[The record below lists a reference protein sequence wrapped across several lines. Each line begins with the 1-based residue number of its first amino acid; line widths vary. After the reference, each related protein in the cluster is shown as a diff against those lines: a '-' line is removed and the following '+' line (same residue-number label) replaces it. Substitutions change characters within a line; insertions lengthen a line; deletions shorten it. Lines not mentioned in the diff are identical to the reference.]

1 MSNSVT
7 TFGMNQNNIFEA
19 SAEKTFCEDVV
30 VNIAGFVVH
39 DRHTKK
45 TSKNSNGKY
54 DRKSVRMVSKNNYSK
69 RNHSTLF
76 YV

>member
-19 SAEKTFCEDVV
+19 SAEATFCEDVV
-30 VNIAGFVVH
+30 LNIAGFVVH

-45 TSKNSNGKY
+45 LQKT
-54 DRKSVRMVSKNNYSK
+54 RMGNMTAKA
-69 RNHSTLF
+69 
-76 YV
+76 